1 MRKEITSG
9 DIWDYMMS
17 AFRFQHRSGASCG
30 SSWDFGIGSFG
41 PAAVE
46 CAGVGLAPLHSRFK
60 HNRPGSRLVCA
71 SPAAHF
77 LAPKLQPKHG
87 NNRKDSPLDFLDS
100 TLHPKSGD
108 VEGLMEN
115 QETGREQKTK
125 LVELEKGIEG
135 NKSEKEKRRQKQRIL
150 AIFFGS
156 LGVCLLAWVL
166 PHSIKEVPSTHQRY
180 LDSFGIGAAIW
191 GTMFMIVFLF
201 VAFVQLPE
209 EVVELFEGDYG
220 TSEEEVLEVFGK
232 YEEAFSWWKILSPFG
247 RVAQFLIL
255 LGMAALNVTFVTSNF
270 LSLPKRDPAE
280 TANMSKYFVAWLESP
295 MVICFGCLTMALFM
309 HAACSGADV
318 AGMVKCLRFTG
329 SFSALRTLQMASPFN
344 AMNEILETYRNK
356 GLAMAAVSFLHLSFF
371 APVAVMAVLVK
382 LSQVDFATET
392 IVDHWTPFQF
402 LAFAAFINNL
412 AGLRGD
418 ISKER
423 KLAIFKSQDSR
434 DPEAVLDV
442 WEKQLGTTLQK
453 LYGFLPALVLIGT
466 LSVDDVCHL
475 LNPTIRYHRYH
486 LVSE

>member
-1 MRKEITSG
+1 
-9 DIWDYMMS
+9 
-17 AFRFQHRSGASCG
+17 
-30 SSWDFGIGSFG
+30 
-41 PAAVE
+41 
-46 CAGVGLAPLHSRFK
+46 
-60 HNRPGSRLVCA
+60 
-71 SPAAHF
+71 
-77 LAPKLQPKHG
+77 
-87 NNRKDSPLDFLDS
+87 
-100 TLHPKSGD
+100 
-108 VEGLMEN
+108 MES
-115 QETGREQKTK
+115 QEKTGRDQKSK
-125 LVELEKGIEG
+125 LVELEKGLEG
-135 NKSEKEKRRQKQRIL
+135 NTSEKEKRKQKQRIL
-150 AIFFGS
+150 AILFGS
-156 LGVCLLAWVL
+156 LGVCLLVWVL

-180 LDSFGIGAAIW
+180 LDSLGIGAAIW

-209 EVVELFEGDYG
+209 EVVELFQGDYG

-232 YEEAFSWWKILSPFG
+232 YEETLSWWKILSPFG

-270 LSLPKRDPAE
+270 LSLPKRDPTE

-295 MVICFGCLTMALFM
+295 MVIVFGCLTMALFM
-309 HAACSGADV
+309 QAGCSGQPDV

-329 SFSALRTLQMASPFN
+329 SFSALRTLQMASPIN

-356 GLAMAAVSFLHLSFF
+356 GLAMAAVSFLRLSFF

-392 IVDHWTPFQF
+392 IVDRWTPFEF

-423 KLAIFKSQDSR
+423 KLAIFKSRDSR

-453 LYGFLPALVLIGT
+453 LYGFLPALVLMGT
-466 LSVDDVCHL
+466 LSVDDVCQL
-475 LNPTIRYHRYH
+475 LNPTVRYHRYH

>member
-1 MRKEITSG
+1 
-9 DIWDYMMS
+9 
-17 AFRFQHRSGASCG
+17 
-30 SSWDFGIGSFG
+30 
-41 PAAVE
+41 
-46 CAGVGLAPLHSRFK
+46 
-60 HNRPGSRLVCA
+60 
-71 SPAAHF
+71 
-77 LAPKLQPKHG
+77 
-87 NNRKDSPLDFLDS
+87 
-100 TLHPKSGD
+100 
-108 VEGLMEN
+108 
-115 QETGREQKTK
+115 
-125 LVELEKGIEG
+125 
-135 NKSEKEKRRQKQRIL
+135 
-150 AIFFGS
+150 
-156 LGVCLLAWVL
+156 
-166 PHSIKEVPSTHQRY
+166 
-180 LDSFGIGAAIW
+180 
-191 GTMFMIVFLF
+191 
-201 VAFVQLPE
+201 
-209 EVVELFEGDYG
+209 
-220 TSEEEVLEVFGK
+220 
-232 YEEAFSWWKILSPFG
+232 
-247 RVAQFLIL
+247 
-255 LGMAALNVTFVTSNF
+255 
-270 LSLPKRDPAE
+270 
-280 TANMSKYFVAWLESP
+280 
-295 MVICFGCLTMALFM
+295 
-309 HAACSGADV
+309 
-318 AGMVKCLRFTG
+318 
-329 SFSALRTLQMASPFN
+329 MASPFN

>member
-1 MRKEITSG
+1 
-9 DIWDYMMS
+9 
-17 AFRFQHRSGASCG
+17 
-30 SSWDFGIGSFG
+30 
-41 PAAVE
+41 
-46 CAGVGLAPLHSRFK
+46 
-60 HNRPGSRLVCA
+60 
-71 SPAAHF
+71 
-77 LAPKLQPKHG
+77 
-87 NNRKDSPLDFLDS
+87 
-100 TLHPKSGD
+100 
-108 VEGLMEN
+108 
-115 QETGREQKTK
+115 
-125 LVELEKGIEG
+125 
-135 NKSEKEKRRQKQRIL
+135 
-150 AIFFGS
+150 
-156 LGVCLLAWVL
+156 
-166 PHSIKEVPSTHQRY
+166 
-180 LDSFGIGAAIW
+180 
-191 GTMFMIVFLF
+191 MFIIVFLF

-392 IVDHWTPFQF
+392 IVDHWSPFQF

-486 LVSE
+486 LVSEWFRWWAEALRAKLWPNGHMSLFHSRMGFQMEISKWTKPMHPSSITFWSNIFFLCQFEELTTWAKLFLVKLGWSWACIGCGGRQNAKLVNVSSSVSSGPIHAQRGKCQKANDGGGRRSSEKWNAWNVQNASKCQRLGVAALDS

>member
-1 MRKEITSG
+1 MFSDSIFPYLSVIVTSQVIHHTFLTLVVLLKLCRDG
-9 DIWDYMMS
+9 FPESSFQVPFDLRLS
-17 AFRFQHRSGASCG
+17 A
-30 SSWDFGIGSFG
+30 
-41 PAAVE
+41 
-46 CAGVGLAPLHSRFK
+46 AGR
-60 HNRPGSRLVCA
+60 
-71 SPAAHF
+71 PAAHF

-100 TLHPKSGD
+100 TLHPKSGV

-166 PHSIKEVPSTHQRY
+166 PHSIKE
-180 LDSFGIGAAIW
+180 
-191 GTMFMIVFLF
+191 
-201 VAFVQLPE
+201 
-209 EVVELFEGDYG
+209 
-220 TSEEEVLEVFGK
+220 EEVLEVFGK

-270 LSLPKRDPAE
+270 LSLPKRDPTE

-392 IVDHWTPFQF
+392 IVDHWSPFQF